1 LYFFPQIMSATIF
14 SVYIGTGNTLN
25 IENAFTVMT
34 ILNLLQDPLR
44 TLPLFI
50 GQMIEF
56 LISMRRIQE
65 FISLPEMNTT
75 TIVEVERE
83 TT

>member
-1 LYFFPQIMSATIF
+1 MSATIF

-56 LISMRRIQE
+56 LISMKRIQE
-65 FISLPEMNTT
+65 FISLPEMNET
-75 TIVEVERE
+75 TIIEVERE